1 MSLVNNIFGKHRIE
15 PGPLLQ
21 ETIKTAKAA
30 GSIIMG
36 FYNAAEN
43 DRSAI
48 GLQIKDDQSP
58 VTEADKASSKL
69 IETKLKQLTPDIT
82 VICEE
87 NKEDITPEEPHW
99 AVDPLDGTKLFI
111 NRTDG
116 FAVNIALILNS
127 KPVLGVVYCPAFN
140 TVYYSYEGSP
150 SYRQTGKLPEQQIT
164 TRSSPKHSWFGF
176 KKGDLTTLFDK
187 AHANQDIYHAQRQ
200 KLASRNLTLPADP
213 YGVRTLPQNLLV
225 AEGRADVHI
234 KTGRDP
240 SLQGSGGFI
249 WDNAADYIILK
260 NAGGTM
266 INLTNGQELAFDVVR
281 ERMPGYIAF
290 GDKSLGKRTFQK

>member
-1 MSLVNNIFGKHRIE
+1 MDSINSIFSKHGIKPE
-15 PGPLLQ
+15 PLLK

-36 FYNAAEN
+36 FYSAAES
-43 DRSAI
+43 DESAI
-48 GLQIKDDQSP
+48 GVQIKDDQSP

-69 IETKLKQLTPDIT
+69 IETKLKQLTPGIT

-87 NKEDITPEEPHW
+87 NKEDIAPNEPHW

-116 FAVNIALILNS
+116 FAVNIALILDS
-127 KPVLGVVYCPAFN
+127 KPVLGVVYCPAFK
-140 TVYYSYEGSP
+140 TMYYSYEGSP
-150 SYRQTGKLPEQQIT
+150 SYRQTGNLPAQQIT
-164 TRSSPKHSWFGF
+164 TRNSPGRSWFGF
-176 KKGDLTTLFDK
+176 KKGDLKTLFDS

-200 KLASRNLTLPADP
+200 ALSDRNLVLPADP
-213 YGVRTLPQNLLV
+213 HGIRTLPQNLLV
-225 AEGRADVHI
+225 AEGRADIHI

-240 SLQGSGGFI
+240 SLRGSGGFI

-260 NAGGTM
+260 NAGGIM
-266 INLTNGQELAFDVVR
+266 ISLTDGKELAFDMVR

>member
-1 MSLVNNIFGKHRIE
+1 MGPMNNIFSKHGIE
-15 PGPLLQ
+15 PEPLLH

-30 GSIIMG
+30 GAIIMG
-36 FYNAAEN
+36 YYNAAAN
-43 DRSAI
+43 DESAI
-48 GLQIKDDQSP
+48 GIQIKEDESP
-58 VTEADKASSKL
+58 VTEADKASSKH

-87 NKEDITPEEPHW
+87 NKEDIAPEQPHW

-116 FAVNIALILNS
+116 FAVNIALILDS
-127 KPVLGVVYCPAFN
+127 RPVLGVVYCPAFN
-140 TVYYSYEGSP
+140 TMYYSYEGSP
-150 SYRQTGKLPEQQIT
+150 SYRQTGRLPVQEIT
-164 TRSSPKHSWFGF
+164 TRSSPKRSWLGF

-200 KLASRNLTLPADP
+200 ALEDRNLILPADP
-213 YGVRTLPQNLLV
+213 QGIRTLPQNLLV
-225 AEGRADVHI
+225 AEGLADIHI

-260 NAGGTM
+260 NAGGIM
-266 INLTNGQELAFDVVR
+266 ISLTDGKELAFDMVR